1 MMNIMNKTGGIMM
14 AINTH
19 VTNVLNGTISAIKSV
34 LPLTIEINKP
44 DVISQP
50 FEQEAISVLIGMT
63 GDVPGRL
70 MIEGTE
76 TCMSKIG
83 ESMFGMPLE
92 GEMLESFA
100 AELGNMIAG
109 NLATTLSQNDIT
121 MDITPPTVL
130 VGKTRLYGFKKAISL
145 PIQIENVGTLHAILM
160 VEI

>member
-1 MMNIMNKTGGIMM
+1 M
-14 AINTH
+14 AISAH
-19 VTNVLNGTISAIKSV
+19 VTTVLNGTISAIKSV
-34 LPLTIEINKP
+34 LPLAMEINKP
-44 DVISQP
+44 ELITQP

-70 MIEGTE
+70 IIEGPE
-76 TCMSKIG
+76 MCMSKIG

-109 NLATTLSQNDIT
+109 NIATSLSKNEIE

-130 VGKTRLYGFKKAISL
+130 VGHAKMYGFDKAISL
-145 PIQIENVGTLHAILM
+145 SIKLENIGNMRAILM
-160 VEI
+160 IEL